1 MENKLNCDWDV
12 DCSVRINDVL
22 DVRTIKRTDRWYQKC
37 LSSFV
42 FKFDNTGVEIWCGT
56 QSKKIEAV
64 DMTRFLVKRLYEI
77 QMDGIVLDYF
87 LTTFEDSYPI
97 DETSTQYFRFLY
109 CAESGK
115 SVFKYEVIEK

>member
-1 MENKLNCDWDV
+1 MGSEIDLDWDV
-12 DCSVRINDVL
+12 DCLVRINDVL
-22 DVRTIKRTDRWYQKC
+22 DVRTIKSNNGWYQKC

-42 FKFDNTGVEIWCGT
+42 FKFDNTGVEIQCGT
-56 QSKKIEAV
+56 QSKKIEAA
-64 DMTRFLVKRLYEI
+64 DMPRFLVKQLYEV

-87 LTTFEDSYPI
+87 LTTFEDSYPS

-109 CAESGK
+109 CAKSNK